1 MPGKYDF
8 EQIIIN
14 GAWDGRYTFIEPMI
28 TREWLLSQPTLRR
41 RTSSS
46 PSRTRRRPYY
56 PTTYTVHVDQQT
68 KDYVIALAGLTIA
81 RRPDSLFPPTEENP
95 MSASTESR
103 PPIHGF
109 SHFSATVTDVEASA
123 SW

>member
-1 MPGKYDF
+1 
-8 EQIIIN
+8 
-14 GAWDGRYTFIEPMI
+14 
-28 TREWLLSQPTLRR
+28 
-41 RTSSS
+41 
-46 PSRTRRRPYY
+46 
-56 PTTYTVHVDQQT
+56 
-68 KDYVIALAGLTIA
+68 
-81 RRPDSLFPPTEENP
+81 